1 MAPGAPV
8 APATGA
14 LRALYRYDGHDMR
27 SLTRR
32 LSLPAVAILAIAVG
46 ACSSSS
52 ADATGTAPATAT
64 SAASS
69 EPLEPTEPPGSEEP
83 TPSQA
88 TTTQTA
94 WGTILDAVPDG
105 FPVYPDARI
114 ADLPAT
120 PVSAA
125 YISSSPVGEVAT
137 WYRDALEVL
146 GYSTMNLSD
155 PLEDGSRILDSQ
167 ADLPECRI
175 QATFRPAG
183 GSTMITVLYAAG
195 CAGGEG

>member
-1 MAPGAPV
+1 
-8 APATGA
+8 
-14 LRALYRYDGHDMR
+14 MR
-27 SLTRR
+27 STTRR
-32 LSLPAVAILAIAVG
+32 LSLSAVAILVIVVG
-46 ACSSSS
+46 ACSNSS
-52 ADATGTAPATAT
+52 AGATGSAPAATT
-64 SAASS
+64 SA
-69 EPLEPTEPPGSEEP
+69 EPAESGESLEPTEAPASEGP
-83 TPSQA
+83 TSSPA

-94 WGTILDAVPDG
+94 WGTILDALPDG
-105 FPVYPDARI
+105 FPVYPDAQI

-125 YISSSPVGEVAT
+125 FISSAPVDDVAA
-137 WYRDALEVL
+137 WYRDALEGL

-155 PLEDGSRILDSQ
+155 PLEDGSRVLDSQ